1 MCRPLL
7 PSRNNAPLRFFLPV
21 LRNILP
27 GNLSWARI
35 SYLESCPPW
44 VVLPNCPQMRGD
56 HHYANLTTSL
66 LFYQSAPYN
75 GHKTVLSAE
84 KNAIMLVLC
93 KVCRSNIDHEKTSR
107 LIGDCLRLLLLTW
120 TIWNL
125 HPWLLMCTLV
135 MDPSHGTL
143 DIFHFEEVIYIFSN
157 IFEVPVGLVI
167 LKLKYILWEF
177 ISGSACWTTWIKL
190 RIRDLSGPSPLVKI

>member
-27 GNLSWARI
+27 GNLYLSQNFLSWKLSSVGSAAKR
-35 SYLESCPPW
+35 STDERRPSLC
-44 VVLPNCPQMRGD
+44 
-56 HHYANLTTSL
+56 NLNNFSAL
-66 LFYQSAPYN
+66 YQSAPYI
-75 GHKTVLSAE
+75 GHQTVLSAE
-84 KNAIMLVLC
+84 KNAFMLVLC

-143 DIFHFEEVIYIFSN
+143 DIFHSEEVIYIFSN

-167 LKLKYILWEF
+167 LKLKYL
-177 ISGSACWTTWIKL
+177 L
-190 RIRDLSGPSPLVKI
+190 L